1 MESKAIFSPNPF
13 ANAHTKEEKENV
25 WNMLKSK
32 AARLSR
38 EEADKLLEEAIR
50 LQKAE
55 K

>member
-1 MESKAIFSPNPF
+1 MKSKANFSPNPF

-25 WNMLKSK
+25 WNLLKSK
-32 AARLSR
+32 AVRLSR
-38 EEADKLLEEAIR
+38 EEAEKLLKEAIR